1 MRKRG
6 LFYMVAGREVEAID
20 GPTWNRCRRTTPHAK
35 PRPRRPGRRRRAIC
49 RPPLSARPPAAR
61 STFAVIDASDLA
73 VTILGASQGA
83 DRELI
88 ATLMRDNPL
97 GQGHE
102 QTPVCVLRP
111 LGPLPSQS

>member
-1 MRKRG
+1 
-6 LFYMVAGREVEAID
+6 VEAID
-20 GPTWNRCRRTTPHAK
+20 GPAANRLPPHNTSASLG
-35 PRPRRPGRRRRAIC
+35 PADPDGVSAGLAAV
-49 RPPLSARPPAAR
+49 LSEIAGGVVKV
-61 STFAVIDASDLA
+61 AVLDASDLA
-73 VTILGASQGA
+73 VTILGASQGS

-97 GQGHE
+97 GQGRE